1 MKIAFTHYFRNAVC
15 ASMLCLPGIDSFASH
30 LVGSDL
36 YYTHISDSTYKITF
50 IAYGDCGPMSAAAF
64 STLPTSSPQV
74 CVFDGGTSVATLA
87 LTIEAPSA
95 GVEITPLCS
104 ILDSSQCTNPSSTIP
119 GIKKFVYST
128 TYVMPHRSPVWRFV
142 YSGNNGSGST
152 AGRAAAITNI
162 TSASGTIIQL
172 TDTLDNTTVN
182 NSNALLTVSEET
194 YFNLSSSDYYTP
206 GAVDPDADSL
216 DITLAPGLNGTEA
229 CGSTGGAISYTGTA
243 WGSTPI
249 SATTPVT
256 VVTDSFILNESTGE
270 IYFVPNALQRDVVVY
285 NIHEYRSGVYIGSSQ
300 REMTV
305 LVMDLSTSFPCRV
318 GHRYAPPSS
327 ASVTNTDQAS
337 RNRFEIFPDPA
348 TNELNVKIDNG
359 IFTSF
364 TITNI
369 TGATVM
375 EQNLT
380 SLQTKVDISK
390 LQPGVYNL
398 TVKGQSGIST
408 QKFVKM

>member
-1 MKIAFTHYFRNAVC
+1 MKKAFTHYFRNAVC
-15 ASMLCLPGIDSFASH
+15 ASMLCLPGINSFASH
-30 LVGSDL
+30 IVGADL
-36 YYTHISDSTYKITF
+36 LYTHISDSTYKVTF
-50 IAYGDCGPMSAAAF
+50 VAYGDCGPASAAAF
-64 STLPTSSPQV
+64 STLPASAPQV
-74 CVFDGGTSVATLA
+74 CVFDGSTAVTSLA
-87 LTIEAPSA
+87 LAIEAPSS
-95 GVEITPLCS
+95 GVEITPLCPGH
-104 ILDSSQCTNPSSTIP
+104 DTSQCTFPSSTIP
-119 GIKKFVYST
+119 GIKKFVYSA
-128 TYVMPHRSPVWRFV
+128 TYTMPHRSSVWRFV
-142 YSGNNGSGST
+142 YSGNNGGGAAS
-152 AGRAAAITNI
+152 GRAAAITNLI
-162 TSASGTIIQL
+162 SPSSTLVQL
-172 TDTLDNTTVN
+172 TATLDNTSVN
-182 NSNALLTVSEET
+182 NTSPDLTVSQET

-206 GAVDPDADSL
+206 GAVDPDADSI
-216 DITLAPGLNGTEA
+216 DITLVPALNGTSA
-229 CGSTGGAISYTGTA
+229 CASIGTSVAYGGFA
-243 WGSTPI
+243 WGTLPV
-249 SATTPVT
+249 SATNPVT
-256 VVTDSFILNESTGE
+256 VVADSFYLVRTTGE

-285 NIHEYRSGVYIGSSQ
+285 NINEYRSGVFVGSSQ

-305 LVMDLSTSFPCRV
+305 LVMDLSSSFPCRI
-318 GHRYAPPSS
+318 GHRYAPPSTTS
-327 ASVTNTDQAS
+327 ASNVEQLS

-364 TITNI
+364 TITNV